1 MHRGPVAVLVQQRR
15 ELLDLLRR
23 QLGAQLPRGPGKGW
37 VVSGAAKPCRTPPN
51 PGPPAASLPWMAGGG
66 HQSPKAPTLA
76 QRASE
81 TSKEPL
87 PPALTCAGAT
97 RAAGAGPQWGQGG
110 ACAHHCGGASIL
122 GAQSSAQPGDRVSN
136 ANIMCGRG
144 TGKER
149 LLSGDRAH
157 LALSGGDPVPLP
169 PFTTRDPGTG
179 PWSRPGGQ
187 SRPHARA
194 LVSARSPSD
203 WPGGNGSDAQA

>member
-1 MHRGPVAVLVQQRR
+1 MTAWCAAAKGARRGVGGEWCCQALPHPAQPRTTSSFTTLDGRGWAPEPQGSHTGPESLGDQQ
-15 ELLDLLRR
+15 
-23 QLGAQLPRGPGKGW
+23 GALAACLNLCRGHQGRWGRTTVGPRG
-37 VVSGAAKPCRTPPN
+37 R
-51 PGPPAASLPWMAGGG
+51 LR
-66 HQSPKAPTLA
+66 APL
-76 QRASE
+76 R
-81 TSKEPL
+81 
-87 PPALTCAGAT
+87 
-97 RAAGAGPQWGQGG
+97 
-110 ACAHHCGGASIL
+110 GASIL